1 MNRFIV
7 DYNYYNNQRFSK
19 EVEEKIKTK
28 EVLMNGHTG
37 KYAAKIH
44 NEEELELIKN
54 YWKTALASCQGT
66 VIIENGDF
74 RGPDWYF
81 IYIINEFR
89 YVSTYSSFITQIAQI
104 ILEFSIIS
112 TSNYCGA
119 RQVELL
125 KFTFRWM
132 TLIIITCHCT
142 EQTEIR
148 SIQSTSNSQ
157 FCDIELIFV
166 RY

>member
-54 YWKTALASCQGT
+54 YWETALASYQGT

-81 IYIINEFR
+81 IYVINE
-89 YVSTYSSFITQIAQI
+89 YGYETVCT
-104 ILEFSIIS
+104 LE
-112 TSNYCGA
+112 TLTERKQEWENY
-119 RQVELL
+119 
-125 KFTFRWM
+125 
-132 TLIIITCHCT
+132 I
-142 EQTEIR
+142 
-148 SIQSTSNSQ
+148 NQ
-157 FCDIELIFV
+157 FD
-166 RY
+166 

>member
-44 NEEELELIKN
+44 NEEELELIKK
-54 YWKTALASCQGT
+54 YWETGLASCQET

-81 IYIINEFR
+81 IYIINE
-89 YVSTYSSFITQIAQI
+89 YAYETICT
-104 ILEFSIIS
+104 LE
-112 TSNYCGA
+112 
-119 RQVELL
+119 
-125 KFTFRWM
+125 
-132 TLIIITCHCT
+132 TLT
-142 EQTEIR
+142 ERKQEWEKYI
-148 SIQSTSNSQ
+148 NQ
-157 FCDIELIFV
+157 FD
-166 RY
+166 